1 MLYSSWSLVTRSSC
15 FKPNFQKGQAS
26 PGSSILRRKTADP
39 RRRESDSTACV
50 RACTG
55 GGGRKEMGVS
65 KIERTVYRKLLA
77 EERVVTFGL
86 CAGARGH
93 SDVGYE
99 DNHRVLIFCKRSCFL
114 GRTVETTGQKLAE
127 LVVCDGGA
135 KRGVERAC
143 AGDDYP
149 RLGLW
154 GSPSKPEA
162 KTELGCAVNT
172 QIRSVCGC
180 LVCEAA
186 RPSRHFR
193 IQSERQYTQRE
204 GTVLWDTGPAPSH

>member
-1 MLYSSWSLVTRSSC
+1 
-15 FKPNFQKGQAS
+15 
-26 PGSSILRRKTADP
+26 
-39 RRRESDSTACV
+39 
-50 RACTG
+50 
-55 GGGRKEMGVS
+55 MGVS
-65 KIERTVYRKLLA
+65 KIEKTVYRKLLA

-99 DNHRVLIFCKRSCFL
+99 VNHRVLIFCKRSCFL
-114 GRTVETTGQKLAE
+114 GRTVETTGQKLAGLE
-127 LVVCDGGA
+127 GCDGGA

-193 IQSERQYTQRE
+193 IQSERQHTQRKALFC
-204 GTVLWDTGPAPSH
+204 GTRGLRLPTSSAVATSHQPINRSHPPPRGELFELLSENGSTKSSARTPSSSSNLLSLPTFRPNARPLPS